1 MPIRTFYSPNHAAHN
16 PPFEFLHGRNVP
28 FFEMP
33 RRVDMLRAGLDSAA
47 LATFES
53 PPLTIPRDLLAQAH
67 DPAMLAYF
75 EQLSADVFDKVR
87 TDFSIYHMADTVS
100 GDVYYYESVFPKR
113 GRADTPGRKFYIY
126 DSTSPVGAGTWD
138 AALHSANLAYHGA
151 QALLNGERAAY
162 ALCRPPG
169 HHAGRDFM
177 GGYCYLNNA
186 AIAAY
191 ALLPRGAV
199 AVLDIDYHH
208 GNGTQDILWDEPN
221 VLFTSLHAD
230 PNVDYP
236 YYCGYA
242 DERGA
247 HNNTLNVPLPHGTN
261 SAAYLTAL
269 EAALARIRAFEPT
282 ALVVSLGFDT
292 FKDDPIAS
300 FKLDVADYTRIG
312 RAITQVGLP
321 TLYVQE
327 GGYAVERLGDM
338 AAAFFSGVLG

>member
-1 MPIRTFYSPNHAAHN
+1 MSIRTFYSPNHAAHN
-16 PPFEFLHGRNVP
+16 PPFEILHGRSVP

-33 RRVDMLRAGLDSAA
+33 RRIDMLRTGLESAA
-47 LATFES
+47 LATLET
-53 PPLTIPRDLLAQAH
+53 PPLSIPRDLLTQAH
-67 DPAMLAYF
+67 DPAMLT
-75 EQLSADVFDKVR
+75 ELEGLSAHVFDKVR
-87 TDFSIYHMADTVS
+87 ADFSIYHMADTVS

-113 GRADTPGRKFYIY
+113 ARTDAVGRKFYIY
-126 DSTSPVGAGTWD
+126 DSTSPVGTGTWD

-151 QALLNGERAAY
+151 QALLSGERAAY

-191 ALLPRGAV
+191 ALMPRGKV

-208 GNGTQDILWDEPN
+208 GNGTQDILWDDPRA
-221 VLFTSLHAD
+221 LFVSLHAD

-247 HNNTLNVPLPHGTN
+247 HDNTLNVPLPHGTD
-261 SAAYLTAL
+261 SAAYLAAL
-269 EAALARIRAFEPT
+269 DSALARIRAFEPS

-300 FKLDVADYTRIG
+300 FKLDVPDYTPIG
-312 RAITQVGLP
+312 RAIAALNLP
-321 TLYVQE
+321 TLYLQE